1 MVLCSL
7 CLCAVMESNEAD
19 AADIVFSCS
28 VHERS

>member
-7 CLCAVMESNEAD
+7 CLCAVTESNEAD
-19 AADIVFSCS
+19 AAGIVFSCS